1 MSRTRGRVTLPVQS
15 IFSEDAKT
23 FIERWGA
30 DVLRLDGNKT
40 PDEHSKSLDVKI
52 CTTYT
57 PVKGDNDFA
66 MEHMDECQQVLLMSR
81 HFLAKN
87 TTLTI
92 DFLDGFYRE
101 QFVADY
107 IHDPKRWW
115 EVIDRTAGKTQM
127 GIRPHT

>member
-23 FIERWGA
+23 FTERWGA

-101 QFVADY
+101 QFVAD
-107 IHDPKRWW
+107 
-115 EVIDRTAGKTQM
+115 
-127 GIRPHT
+127 

>member
-23 FIERWGA
+23 FTERWGA

-66 MEHMDECQQVLLMSR
+66 MEHMDEQLIFWTDFTVNNSLPIISTIRRDGGKSSTAQPAR
-81 HFLAKN
+81 PFLPTNGN
-87 TTLTI
+87 TTAYMTI
-92 DFLDGFYRE
+92 
-101 QFVADY
+101 
-107 IHDPKRWW
+107 
-115 EVIDRTAGKTQM
+115 
-127 GIRPHT
+127 